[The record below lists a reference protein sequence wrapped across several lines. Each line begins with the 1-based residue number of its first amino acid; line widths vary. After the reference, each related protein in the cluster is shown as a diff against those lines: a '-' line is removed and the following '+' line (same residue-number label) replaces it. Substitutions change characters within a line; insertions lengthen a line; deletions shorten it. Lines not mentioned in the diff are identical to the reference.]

1 MGRVHHLM
9 RTLPINLHVAPDC
22 EFVLLNYGSKDG
34 MHEWVRDNIRPWV
47 ERGTVKY
54 YRTQLPE
61 YFVATHAKNIAHR
74 QATGDILCNLDADNF
89 LIDGFVQL
97 IQQVMQNKDQI
108 MTAPIF
114 DMFNMSGSC
123 GKIAVRREHFYSVNG
138 YNEDMN
144 VGWGWDDIDFEFR
157 VAMHNKLKYTETP
170 IRFCRAI
177 DHNEK
182 DRARNF
188 RNKNIKETQRINA
201 EILDNVKTTR
211 NYVANKNREWGIAL
225 DLSSD
230 I

>member
-1 MGRVHHLM
+1 M
-9 RTLPINLHVAPDC
+9 RTLPINIHVAPDC

-34 MHEWVRDNIRPWV
+34 MHEWVRDNMRPWIN
-47 ERGTVKY
+47 RGTIKY

-89 LIDGFVQL
+89 LIDGFVELVKKTMSDKQS
-97 IQQVMQNKDQI
+97 I

-123 GKIAVRREHFYSVNG
+123 GKIAVHREHFYSVNG
-138 YNEDMN
+138 YNEDIN
-144 VGWGWDDIDFEFR
+144 LGWGWDDIDFELR
-157 VAMHNKLKYTETP
+157 AAMHNKLKYAQTP
-170 IRFCRAI
+170 VKFCRVI
-177 DHNEK
+177 DHDES
-182 DRARNF
+182 DRVKNF
-188 RNKNIKETQRINA
+188 RTKNLKDSQRTNGELLET
-201 EILDNVKTTR
+201 VKNTR
-211 NYVANKNREWGIAL
+211 NYVVNKNREWGVAL